1 MVDAKQFRYNSKIN
15 NRKVAKNLGVDSG
28 VIYLKGHV
36 NTVKFDS
43 DTEMPFDQDP
53 YFFYM
58 TGVEQPGYEFLYDI
72 GNDKAI
78 LFAPR
83 IPEDDIVWIGMPETN
98 EELKERYDVDEV
110 RYADTLTATVKEL
123 SPKCVHVLANTD
135 TSLLGEY
142 QSGADDSKLLEALQ
156 EARMFKSEFELEIM
170 RISSKISSEA
180 HVSLMKSIKPGM
192 NEREL
197 QALFEYEC
205 NRRGSM
211 RQSYLPIM
219 AYSKNAATLHYGRN
233 NCDMPDGNQLFLVD
247 AGGEYHRYASDITRT
262 FPVGGKYTDDAKTI
276 YSIVLDMQKQVLAAL
291 KPGVQW
297 EDMHRLASRIA
308 CEGLIKCGIL
318 KGDVEEL
325 IAHYVPAAFYPH
337 GLGHSIGIDTHDVG
351 GYPKGVERI
360 NEPGIR
366 YLRMRREL
374 KPGMVVTVEPGIY
387 FCDAIIEPFLK
398 DPKTAKFFDIPT
410 LDRFRKVGGVR
421 IEDNVVIKEDS
432 IENLTTAPKEIA
444 EIEAIMAS
452 A

>member
-1 MVDAKQFRYNSKIN
+1 MVNASQFYYTSKVN
-15 NRKVAKNLGVDSG
+15 NRKVAKNLGVDAG

-43 DTEMPFDQDP
+43 DTELPFDQDP

-72 GNDKAI
+72 ESDKAV

-83 IPEDDIVWIGMPETN
+83 IPEDDIVWIGSPETN
-98 EELKERYDVDEV
+98 EQLKERYDVDEV
-110 RYADTLTATVKEL
+110 KYTDDLTVFLKEL
-123 SPKCVHVLANTD
+123 SPKSVYVLNGTD
-135 TSLLGEY
+135 ASHLAEFQASVEET
-142 QSGADDSKLLEALQ
+142 KLEEALK
-156 EARMFKSEFELEIM
+156 EARMFKSEFELEVM
-170 RISSKISSEA
+170 RISNKISSDA
-180 HVSLMKSIKPGM
+180 HIALMKKIKPGM

-205 NRRGSM
+205 NRHGSM
-211 RQSYLPIM
+211 RQAYLPIM
-219 AYSKNAATLHYGRN
+219 AYSNNAATLHYGRN
-233 NCDMPDGNQLFLVD
+233 NCEMPDGSHLFLVD

-262 FPVGGKYTDDAKTI
+262 YPVGGKYTDDAKTI
-276 YSIVLDMQKQVLAAL
+276 YSIVLDMQKQVLDAL
-291 KPGVQW
+291 KPGVKW

-308 CEGLIKCGIL
+308 CEGLKKCGIL
-318 KGDVEEL
+318 KGDVDEM
-325 IAHYVPAAFYPH
+325 IAKFVPAAFYPH

-351 GYPKGVERI
+351 GYPKGVEKI

-366 YLRMRREL
+366 YLRMRRDL
-374 KPGMVVTVEPGIY
+374 KPGMVVTVEPGVY

-398 DPKTAKFFDIPT
+398 NPETAKYFDIPT

-432 IENLTTAPKEIA
+432 IENLTTVPKEID